1 VPSPDRVLPGRTLP
15 RRTVL
20 AAACGTCAAAVA
32 GCATY
37 APGAPAA
44 APVAAAPAAPA
55 APAPDAGPAP
65 NGLTAVAGIPVAD
78 LPVGGG
84 TVFADR
90 DLVVTRPSETEVRA
104 FSATC
109 THQGCAVGSVAGG
122 EIVCPCHGSAFSV
135 EDGRPLAGPA
145 TEPLAERN
153 VTVRDGVVEIV

>member
-1 VPSPDRVLPGRTLP
+1 MPSPDRVLP

-44 APVAAAPAAPA
+44 APVAAAPA

-109 THQGCAVGSVAGG
+109 THQGCAVGSVADG

>member
-1 VPSPDRVLPGRTLP
+1 VPYPDRILP

-37 APGAPAA
+37 GPGGPVAPAPAPVGA
-44 APVAAAPAAPA
+44 AP
-55 APAPDAGPAP
+55 PAPDAAP
-65 NGLTAVAGIPVAD
+65 PPNILTAIAGIPLAD

-84 TVFADR
+84 TVFAER
-90 DLVVTRPSETEVRA
+90 DLVVTRLSETEVRA

-109 THQGCAVGSVAGG
+109 THQGCAVGSVADG
-122 EIVCPCHGSAFSV
+122 EIVCPCHGSTFSV

-145 TEPLAERN
+145 TQPLAERN

>member
-1 VPSPDRVLPGRTLP
+1 MPSPDRVLP
-15 RRTVL
+15 RRAVL
-20 AAACGTCAAAVA
+20 AAACGTCAAAVT

-44 APVAAAPAAPA
+44 APAPVAAAPP
-55 APAPDAGPAP
+55 APAPAAGPAP

-109 THQGCAVGSVAGG
+109 THQGCAVGSVADG

-135 EDGRPLAGPA
+135 EDGRPLTGPA